1 MQGFQRQRHL
11 PAQLRSRIWA
21 TAATS
26 AESISPSPSVNLTA
40 VMVAAALALAGCGGG
55 GGTTTTGNGGT
66 TTTGE
71 KTPAQLAAAAK
82 TALDAA
88 KAAVDMVTVSADRA
102 RVTDADAAVE
112 KARAAVAAASGA
124 DSHAALSQRLRT
136 LETSLASGKAKR
148 VTALETASTALKTAL
163 TALEPKGTGS
173 TVAQFDKAIEA
184 LAALEKAVADAA
196 DLTDAQKKVYKDA
209 VASAKDRSLG
219 TRRTTASIAFGR
231 ALHAA
236 MGPADG
242 TAAPV
247 NALNNLAAVPYQP
260 GLIRNR
266 NSLEIDPAAGAG
278 SFATAAD
285 HAPVNFF
292 EAHAKAEPRV
302 AKTGVKPTVTTVV
315 AHDSHEM
322 GVGQERYVTRYE
334 KSSDRALVYN
344 DRVGGPLQR
353 VAFPALE
360 WDAAEFFKANP
371 YQSRIIGSKPAT
383 TSQYDPDTRKLE
395 LSVFAVDT
403 AVDAAIFRERTAGVG
418 SVSLTPAAGASPSDP
433 KLIMIPGTYLR
444 AEGNYFCPSSGTC
457 DVSVG
462 AAGPGVGNF
471 SLTADWYFVHDKG
484 AKVKAYDSSYMYFG
498 WWVRNGANGM
508 PGAVSAFYRAAGG
521 GIDLAAAGTT
531 FSGSATYEG
540 PAVGQYAI
548 HDPLN
553 GKGDGG
559 EFTATARLKAVF
571 GTTTL
576 NADSGM
582 TGTIDRF
589 RLEGRP
595 DPNWSVSLNKSDWN
609 TGSTSDSTT
618 AQVGHTT
625 STATTT
631 WEIGGVK
638 GAPAGSWVASLYD
651 ESSGTVAQGRDGS
664 NHPTSAMGKWQ
675 AGHSGTHRMVGAF
688 GARLQPPAAE

>member
-1 MQGFQRQRHL
+1 
-11 PAQLRSRIWA
+11 
-21 TAATS
+21 
-26 AESISPSPSVNLTA
+26 
-40 VMVAAALALAGCGGG
+40 MVAAALAVAGCGGG
-55 GGTTTTGNGGT
+55 GGGTTPTTTT

-71 KTPAQLAAAAK
+71 KTPAQLAADATK
-82 TALDAA
+82 ALDAA

-102 RVTDADAAVE
+102 RVTDAEAAVE

-124 DSHAALSQRLRT
+124 DSHAALNRRLGT
-136 LETSLASGKAKR
+136 LQTSLANGKAAR
-148 VTALETASTALKTAL
+148 EMAQRTALKTASTALAEAL
-163 TALEPKGTGS
+163 KALEPKGTGS

-196 DLTDAQKKVYKDA
+196 DLTDADLTGYRAKVA
-209 VASAKDRSLG
+209 AAKDRNLG
-219 TRRTTASIAFGR
+219 PRRTTASIALGK

-236 MGPADG
+236 MGPSDG

-260 GLIRNR
+260 SAIKNR
-266 NSLEIDPAAGAG
+266 YSLEIDPAAGAG

-285 HAPVNFF
+285 HAAVNFF
-292 EAHAKAEPRV
+292 KAHATAEPKV
-302 AKTGVKPTVTTVV
+302 AKTGVEPKVTTVV
-315 AHDSHEM
+315 AEYSHEKE
-322 GVGQERYVTRYE
+322 VGNEWYVTRYE
-334 KSSDRALVYN
+334 KSNDRALVYN

-353 VAFPALE
+353 SEFPALE

-371 YQSRIIGSKPAT
+371 FQSNIIGSKPAT
-383 TSQYDPDTRKLE
+383 TSQYDPATRKLA
-395 LSVFAVDT
+395 LVVFGVDE
-403 AVDAAIFRERTAGVG
+403 AVDAPIFRERTAGVG
-418 SVSLTPAAGASPSDP
+418 SVTLTPAAGASPSDP
-433 KLIMIPGTYLR
+433 KLIMVPGTYHG
-444 AEGNYFCPSSGTC
+444 AKGNYFCPSSGTC
-457 DVSVG
+457 SVG
-462 AAGPGVGNF
+462 VGKVGPGVRNF
-471 SLTADWYFVHDKG
+471 SLTTDWYFVHDEG

-498 WWVRNGANGM
+498 WWVRNGADGM
-508 PGAVSAFYRAAGG
+508 PGAVSAFYRAEGG
-521 GIDLAAAGTT
+521 RVDLAPAGTT
-531 FSGSATYEG
+531 LSGSATYEG

-571 GTTTL
+571 STPTL

-589 RLEGRP
+589 RLKGGSG
-595 DPNWSVSLNKSDWN
+595 DPNWSVSLNRSAWN

-631 WEIGGVK
+631 WTVGDVK
-638 GAPAGSWVASLYD
+638 GDPAGSWVASLYD
-651 ESSGTVAQGRDGS
+651 ESSGTVAQGGDGS
-664 NHPTSAMGKWQ
+664 NHPTAAMGKWQ

-688 GARLQPPAAE
+688 GARLQQPPAAE